1 MRRGR
6 WPNGC
11 GGAPA
16 RGLAGR
22 RRPLTL
28 DPGGGVPKTT
38 PPKNSWVVSVEWFR
52 VQNRVRRPPKKFL
65 CRSGVAFRFGNGVRS
80 RDFFLP
86 RAFAAFTRS
95 GGFDGWSCWGLG
107 LMAFAGRPR
116 VEPTAEQLRVIGE
129 MRGAGATFEEVGA
142 ALGMGRWWV
151 RQEAKRAGL
160 WVGRG
165 AAAAARHA
173 VAPLPGAGE
182 RAAVANWDQP
192 LPAMHAL
199 SVAVLRD
206 AGLPIVAPG

>member
-1 MRRGR
+1 
-6 WPNGC
+6 
-11 GGAPA
+11 
-16 RGLAGR
+16 
-22 RRPLTL
+22 
-28 DPGGGVPKTT
+28 
-38 PPKNSWVVSVEWFR
+38 
-52 VQNRVRRPPKKFL
+52 
-65 CRSGVAFRFGNGVRS
+65 
-80 RDFFLP
+80 
-86 RAFAAFTRS
+86 
-95 GGFDGWSCWGLG
+95 
-107 LMAFAGRPR
+107 MAFAGRPR
-116 VEPTAEQLRVIGE
+116 VDPTAEQLRVIGE

-142 ALGMGRWWV
+142 AVGMGRWWV

-192 LPAMHAL
+192 LPAMSAL